1 MEPPATGAAPP
12 PSSPLPPRNPESQP
26 RTKALR
32 RTRSTPGSGTPLV
45 PAAGA
50 LTGAPRE
57 QGGSLLEKSAR
68 ASFHLFDLPGSTSAS
83 LV

>member
-32 RTRSTPGSGTPLV
+32 RTRSWPLV
-45 PAAGA
+45 PAASV
-50 LTGAPRE
+50 LKGAPRE

-68 ASFHLFDLPGSTSAS
+68 ASFHLLDLAGSTSAS